1 MQFGQER
8 VGDSDACL
16 LHICEDVEQWQLD
29 FFVDLQLA
37 VLFHFEVQ
45 QACEFVNNAADLGE
59 VAQVFDGFGF
69 AGHAEEGG
77 FCLFFFGLEDELRV
91 GVLGDPE
98 VAFGEVFHAFG
109 EELAGCGGNEA
120 AHVGGQCGVFDGSGE
135 FVTVGAQEFALVF
148 EVHDD
153 FAGCFVG
160 EPGGEGG
167 IEIRVDGA
175 SVDPEAG
182 ALAGEEHAEQ
192 FGVFFGGADL
202 GFGDLDG
209 GCVADG
215 GACYG
220 QIGDRVEGHGAFE
233 AFGYGDGRAL
243 FVGAVVFFGCGGAEG
258 AECCC
263 VCVFGGCA
271 GADGCVDGAGGC
283 LLGGALLPCFC
294 GGACRACGSGCA
306 HDGAE
311 GVGGTLADG
320 AELYFVE
327 EGVER
332 VQVGGECGVFEG
344 DVQVEV
350 VDELVE
356 AAVAHHVVDVFA

>member
-1 MQFGQER
+1 M
-8 VGDSDACL
+8 
-16 LHICEDVEQWQLD
+16 
-29 FFVDLQLA
+29 
-37 VLFHFEVQ
+37 
-45 QACEFVNNAADLGE
+45 
-59 VAQVFDGFGF
+59 
-69 AGHAEEGG
+69 
-77 FCLFFFGLEDELRV
+77 
-91 GVLGDPE
+91 
-98 VAFGEVFHAFG
+98 
-109 EELAGCGGNEA
+109 
-120 AHVGGQCGVFDGSGE
+120 
-135 FVTVGAQEFALVF
+135 GAQEFALVF

-167 IEIRVDGA
+167 VEFRVDGA
-175 SVDPEAG
+175 GVDPEAG

-192 FGVFFGGADL
+192 FRVFFGGADL

-220 QIGDRVEGHGAFE
+220 QVGDRVEGHGTFE
-233 AFGYGDGRAL
+233 AFGYRDGRAL

-271 GADGCVDGAGGC
+271 GGNGCVDGAGGC

-294 GGACRACGSGCA
+294 GGTCGACGSGGA

-327 EGVER
+327 EGVEC
-332 VQVGGECGVFEG
+332 VQVGGEGGVFEG

-356 AAVAHHVVDVFA
+356 AAVAYYVVDVFA